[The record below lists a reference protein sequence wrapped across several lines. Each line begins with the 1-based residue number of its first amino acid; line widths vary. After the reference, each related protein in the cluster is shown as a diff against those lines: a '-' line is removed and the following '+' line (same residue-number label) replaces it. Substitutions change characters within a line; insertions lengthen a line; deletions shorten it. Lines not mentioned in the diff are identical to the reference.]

1 MSIKDSIKLRL
12 KKIKYQILYPRS
24 VFEYEVAEIRIS
36 NENIRRYKFQHLKK
50 DFFSISIKGKD
61 DVFKYLYYLLALVLL
76 IALPIIG
83 VNNGISEKEIEQ
95 HHRAELL
102 YQYYADDNPAILEYS
117 NAKTQTQIVDFLC
130 YCTTKWFHINSV
142 YDFRHVIGALFAWL
156 IIVVMGSFLM
166 NLFSWRA
173 AFFGGLMLALSPHF
187 FGQSFGNLA
196 DISFTFFYLLAVH
209 QIFILIGELPI
220 LKWKRLAFIILSIAA
235 ANAIHVGG
243 FVLLHY
249 LLLSVTLSFILA
261 NPISKFFTKS
271 YFRNFGKLLLIMVCV
286 VAIVYILYL
295 LCPLQGI
302 GSIALFPSAGILK
315 MAQHQPVTQLLWGG
329 QIVSTHDLTVGFIL
343 QRMQFTVPLLVIVG
357 ALAHLTVVKQIVK
370 KIHFTNIII
379 LLLAALHPLWTL
391 RGETCEIYDGWAIY
405 LMIYPFIVMFAAAG
419 YEGILRKIDDKYTN
433 FVIVSL
439 VFLLCLM
446 PLRHIFFHYKTLE
459 VYFNELS
466 GGITNSYGKYAI
478 DEGENANRT
487 ACLWLIENAPIHRD
501 TATIKVFTDG
511 NAGCDYYFR
520 KHSDLFTLTHG
531 SLQKNDTA
539 QWDYFI
545 SFANEVPS
553 SQLLNKKWENR
564 RAVKKI
570 YVENK
575 PIAIILRKPRV
586 HKTIDTTSIPAEILP
601 IKPPTHTVSPAPVP
615 PIEATT
621 TYPLDNLEENSNDS
635 EEENIISE

>member
-12 KKIKYQILYPRS
+12 KKLKYQILYPRS

-50 DFFSISIKGKD
+50 DFFSISINGKD
-61 DVFKYLYYLLALVLL
+61 DVFKYLYYLLCLVLL

-83 VNNGISEKEIEQ
+83 VKNGISDKEIEQ

-102 YQYYADDNPAILEYS
+102 YQYYADDNPEILQYS

-130 YCTTKWFHINSV
+130 YCTTKWLHIESV

-166 NLFSWRA
+166 NLFRWRA

-220 LKWKRLAFIILSIAA
+220 LKWKRLVFIVLSIAM

-249 LLLSVTLSFILA
+249 LLISVTLSFILA

-271 YFRNFGKLLLIMVCV
+271 YFRNFGKLLLIMIGV
-286 VAIVYILYL
+286 VAIVYVLYL

-302 GSIALFPSAGILK
+302 GSIALFPSSGILK

-329 QIVSTHDLTVGFIL
+329 QMVSTHDLTVGFIL
-343 QRMQFTVPLLVIVG
+343 QRMQFTVPLLVIIG
-357 ALAHLTVVKQIVK
+357 ALVHLTVVKQVVK

-379 LLLAALHPLWTL
+379 LLLATLHPLWTL
-391 RGETCEIYDGWAIY
+391 KGETCEIYDGWAIY

-439 VFLLCLM
+439 VLLLCLM
-446 PLRHIFFHYKTLE
+446 PLRHIFFHYRTLE

-466 GGITNSYGKYAI
+466 GGIANAYGKYAI
-478 DEGENANRT
+478 DEGENANKAVCR
-487 ACLWLIENAPIHRD
+487 WLIENATIHHD
-501 TATIKVFTDG
+501 TARIKVFTDG

-520 KHSDLFTLTHG
+520 QYNDIFSLTHTT
-531 SLQKNDTA
+531 LQKSDTA

-545 SFANEVPS
+545 SFANAVPAQ
-553 SQLLNKKWENR
+553 QLLNKRWENR
-564 RAVKKI
+564 RAIKKI

-575 PIAIILRKPRV
+575 PIAIIL
-586 HKTIDTTSIPAEILP
+586 HKSHLRHIPDTTSTPEMPELIPGTPIPTNAITPQTSPLPDAREIREPQEILEP
-601 IKPPTHTVSPAPVP
+601 
-615 PIEATT
+615 
-621 TYPLDNLEENSNDS
+621 EEISTDS
-635 EEENIISE
+635 I